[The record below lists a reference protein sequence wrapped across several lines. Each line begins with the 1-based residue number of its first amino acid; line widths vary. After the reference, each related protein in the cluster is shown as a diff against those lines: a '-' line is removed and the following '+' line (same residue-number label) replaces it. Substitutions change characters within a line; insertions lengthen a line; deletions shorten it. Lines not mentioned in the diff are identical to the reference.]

1 MSWKQKQQKL
11 RERVYKAS
19 SAKTLPAFDKQVTR
33 AANGLTTEEALF
45 VLANRYNV
53 RTSREFEK
61 LSPGSQQRISDR
73 ISKNGANNLAA
84 TTAKATSP
92 VRANH
97 TGRTETLSA
106 SSRYID
112 LLEIIQD
119 DELKDRCADLIKRPR
134 NHDRVFR
141 EATTVL
147 EHRVRSLSGIT
158 QRLNPQALIGKAIA
172 PDPNRAI
179 LIVSS
184 DPSEQE
190 GFYKICA
197 GIEAAFR
204 NRTHH
209 EVSNKLTRNDAI
221 KFCGFIDSLLLVLVN
236 AEVHQERI

>member
-1 MSWKQKQQKL
+1 MPQRLDPQLLKKLADKIGKSVKYTREQNAKRASRAGVSSEAYFLYWL
-11 RERVYKAS
+11 REEKIGFQKYKRSLPVDIQNEAR
-19 SAKTLPAFDKQVTR
+19 TLTGTPQHIT
-33 AANGLTTEEALF
+33 NTTTP
-45 VLANRYNV
+45 NR
-53 RTSREFEK
+53 
-61 LSPGSQQRISDR
+61 
-73 ISKNGANNLAA
+73 
-84 TTAKATSP
+84 
-92 VRANH
+92 
-97 TGRTETLSA
+97 TGRTEILTA

-112 LLEIIQD
+112 LLEVIQD

-147 EHRVRSLSGIT
+147 EHRIRSLSGIT
-158 QRLNPQALIGKAIA
+158 QKMNPQALIGKAIA
-172 PDPNRAI
+172 PDPTRAI
-179 LIVSS
+179 LVVSS
-184 DPSEQE
+184 DSSEQE

-221 KFCGFIDSLLLVLVN
+221 KFCGFIDSLLMVLVN

>member
-1 MSWKQKQQKL
+1 MSWKQKHQKL

-19 SAKTLPAFDKQVTR
+19 GAESLSAFDKQVTR
-33 AANGLTTEEALF
+33 AAKVVTTEEALF
-45 VLANRYNV
+45 LMAHKYNV
-53 RTSREFEK
+53 QTSREFAK
-61 LSPGSQQRISDR
+61 LSPGSQQRVSDR
-73 ISKNGANNLAA
+73 VFQNSTNNVSNTTSRTKN
-84 TTAKATSP
+84 TAQTNP
-92 VRANH
+92 TR
-97 TGRTETLSA
+97 RTETLTA

-112 LLEIIQD
+112 LLKMIQD
-119 DELKDRCADLIKRPR
+119 DELRDRCADLIKRPR

-141 EATTVL
+141 EATTIL
-147 EHRVRSLSGIT
+147 EHRVKSLSGIT
-158 QRLNPQALIGKAIA
+158 QKMNPQALMGKAVA
-172 PDPNRAI
+172 PDPMRAI
-179 LIVSS
+179 LVVSS